1 MQYTSALNGRMG
13 RLYHE
18 TGKDLYKSHP
28 LRRHLIFPP
37 ASQVNLSI
45 NLKPATL
52 PTIFLIG

>member
-13 RLYHE
+13 RLYHK
-18 TGKDLYKSHP
+18 TGKDLYKSHYGDI
-28 LRRHLIFPP
+28 LFPP